1 MGGLTWPPNSHAG
14 YFCKLLWQTT
24 LANYSANHIGALAL
38 KNSHKSF
45 QSRKWS

>member
-1 MGGLTWPPNSHAG
+1 MGGLTWPPNSHAS

-24 LANYSANHIGALAL
+24 LANYIGALAL